1 MSGNSKTKKQFIIA
15 IPKGRI
21 LSELKPLFSQAG
33 FKPEA
38 EFYNDDSRKL
48 IFDSNFDNLKI
59 IKVRS
64 FDVATIVKFGG
75 ADFGICGSDVLEEFS
90 SNDIYPMFDL
100 EIGKCRLSIA
110 AKKDNQSADF
120 SKVSHL
126 RIATKYLNLTS
137 NYFSARGIQAEC
149 IKLNGAMELA
159 PHLNLCDYIVDLVST
174 GNTLRENNLGEVKKI
189 LDVSSQLIVNRHSFK
204 TKNEELLKF
213 IKLFDVKGII
223 RN

>member
-1 MSGNSKTKKQFIIA
+1 MINKNLIIA

-21 LSELKPLFSQAG
+21 LKELQCLFLQIG
-33 FKPEA
+33 LEPEA
-38 EFYNDDSRKL
+38 DFYNDDSRKL

-75 ADFGICGSDVLEEFS
+75 ADFGVCGLDVLEEFS
-90 SNDIYPMFDL
+90 SPDIYPLFDL

-110 AKKDNQSADF
+110 AKSDEGDF
-120 SKVSHL
+120 SDKSHL
-126 RIATKYLNLTS
+126 RIATKYLSLTN
-137 NYFSARGIQAEC
+137 NYFSSKGIQAEC

-174 GNTLRENNLGEVKKI
+174 GNTLRENGLVEVKKV
-189 LDVSSQLIVNRHSFK
+189 LDVSSYFVVNRHSLK
-204 TKNEELLKF
+204 TKNLLKV
-213 IKLFDVKGII
+213 IKLFDTKNLIKD
-223 RN
+223 

>member
-1 MSGNSKTKKQFIIA
+1 MINKNLIIA

-21 LSELKPLFSQAG
+21 LKELQCLFLQIG
-33 FKPEA
+33 LEPEA
-38 EFYNDDSRKL
+38 DFYNDDSRKL

-75 ADFGICGSDVLEEFS
+75 ADFGVCGLDVLEEFS
-90 SNDIYPMFDL
+90 SPDIYPLFDL

-110 AKKDNQSADF
+110 AKSNEGDF
-120 SKVSHL
+120 SDKSHL
-126 RIATKYLNLTS
+126 RIATKYLSLTN
-137 NYFSARGIQAEC
+137 NYFSSKGIQAEC

-174 GNTLRENNLGEVKKI
+174 GNTLRENGLVEVKKV
-189 LDVSSQLIVNRHSFK
+189 LDVSSYFVVNRHSLK
-204 TKNEELLKF
+204 TKNLLKV
-213 IKLFDVKGII
+213 IKLFDTKNLIKD
-223 RN
+223 